1 MIATSELRRMAE
13 AKLSDASALFDE
25 AKYDNAL
32 YICGYAIELALKA
45 RICETLGWNEFPSD
59 TKDFQGLQ
67 SFQTHDLNRLLH
79 LSGRESR
86 VKQDIPVEWETVS
99 PLEVR
104 VEVSA
109 CPERQPEPMQGNAEC
124 GCHSQGGAMRIGL
137 LKRWLKGLPEI
148 QDAIAAERGE
158 FSLFALIERN
168 TGTRA

>member
-25 AKYDNAL
+25 ARYDNAL

-99 PLEVR
+99 HWKSEWRYLPVQ
-104 VEVSA
+104 SA
-109 CPERQPEPMQGNAEC
+109 SQNRCREMLNAV
-124 GCHSQGGAMRIGL
+124 
-137 LKRWLKGLPEI
+137 
-148 QDAIAAERGE
+148 AIVKE
-158 FSLFALIERN
+158 AL
-168 TGTRA
+168 